1 MSLPDFSAL
10 FDSLPKRK
18 VKLPQDYYD
27 IRATAARDLAF
38 TVSGIN
44 RLDALQAILDSLDA
58 NTRSGGTFRDWQR
71 KVESGDLMPG
81 LPQHR
86 IELVFRMHS
95 QTAYAHGK
103 CRNFEENKA
112 SRPYLMYSAVG
123 DSRTRPAHLKMDGV
137 IRPVGDEWWAKH
149 TPPNGFG
156 CRCSVISLTEKQ
168 AKARGGITENP
179 PGGHDPGWGYSPCSD
194 RTAGEESSLDR
205 KIEQYHPLFRG
216 LLKGLMTGLAA
227 IRSLFGRNR

>member
-1 MSLPDFSAL
+1 MSLPDFTTL
-10 FDSLPKRK
+10 FDRLPRRT

-27 IRATAARDLAF
+27 TRATAARDLAF
-38 TVSGIN
+38 TVSGIS

-58 NTRSGGTFRDWQR
+58 NTRAGGTFKDWQR
-71 KVESGDLMPG
+71 KVDAGELMLG
-81 LPQHR
+81 LPPHR

-112 SRPYLMYSAVG
+112 ARPFLMYSAVG
-123 DSRTRPAHLKMDGV
+123 DSRTRPAHLKMDKV
-137 IRPVGDEWWAKH
+137 IKPVGDAWWAKH

-156 CRCSVISLTEKQ
+156 CRCSIISLSEKQ

-179 PGGHDPGWGYSPCSD
+179 PDGHDPGWDYSPCSH
-194 RTAGEESSLDR
+194 RTAGEEKAMER
-205 KIEQYHPLFRG
+205 KAEQYHPRFRG
-216 LLKGLMTGLAA
+216 LLKGLMAGLAA
-227 IRSLFGRNR
+227 IRAMFGGAN